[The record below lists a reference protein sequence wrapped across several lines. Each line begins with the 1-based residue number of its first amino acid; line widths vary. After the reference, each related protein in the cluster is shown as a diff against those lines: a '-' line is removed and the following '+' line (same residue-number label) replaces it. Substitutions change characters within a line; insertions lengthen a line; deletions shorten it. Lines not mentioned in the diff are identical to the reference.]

1 MIDGYLERLF
11 GLRGRLAL
19 VTGGSSG
26 IGRAI
31 AAALGRAGAEVIV
44 VARGDG
50 PSGWSR
56 GVRHAEPGRRQEAL
70 ARTVAELT
78 TEGIT
83 ARHLAVDLADRA
95 AIAELTAR
103 VPRVDILVNAAGVN
117 IRPPLPELTT
127 ADWDRT
133 MAVNLTAPYLLGQHF
148 GPGMAARGFG
158 RIITLTSQQ
167 AVRAYGNSGGY
178 GASKA
183 GVAGLIRSQAEAW
196 SRYGVCCNAISPG
209 VVHTAMTEAIFA
221 DPERARAMAERTMVG
236 RNGVPEDFAAVAV
249 FLASAGSAHI
259 TGQTIFVDGGFSVH

>member
-1 MIDGYLERLF
+1 MMIDGYLERLF
-11 GLRGRLAL
+11 GLGGRLAM
-19 VTGGSSG
+19 VTGGSAG

-31 AAALGRAGAEVIV
+31 AAALGRAGAELIL
-44 VARGDG
+44 VARGED
-50 PSGWSR
+50 
-56 GVRHAEPGRRQEAL
+56 AL
-70 ARTVAELT
+70 ARTAQELSAE
-78 TEGIT
+78 GVT
-83 ARHLAVDLADRA
+83 ARRLPVDLADRD

-117 IRPPLPELTT
+117 IRPPLAELTT

-133 MAVNLTAPYLLGQHF
+133 IAVNLTAPYLLGQHF

-158 RIITLTSQQ
+158 RIITVTSQQ

-183 GVAGLIRSQAEAW
+183 GAAGLVRSQAEAW
-196 SRYGVCCNAISPG
+196 SRHGVCCNAISPG

-236 RNGVPEDFAAVAV
+236 RNGEPDDFAAAAV
-249 FLASAGSAHI
+249 FLASAGAAHV

>member
-1 MIDGYLERLF
+1 VIDGYLERLF

-19 VTGGSSG
+19 VTGGSAG

-44 VARGDG
+44 VARGRTGSPPGAG
-50 PSGWSR
+50 P
-56 GVRHAEPGRRQEAL
+56 AEPGRRPEAL

-78 TEGIT
+78 AEGIT

-117 IRPPLPELTT
+117 IRPPLAELTVQ
-127 ADWDRT
+127 DWDRT

-158 RIITLTSQQ
+158 RIITITSQQ

-236 RNGVPEDFAAVAV
+236 RNGVPEDFAAAAV